1 MKRARL
7 LLVAILT
14 LAATALWIAAAPAA
28 PAPASGFG
36 TEVQIEPSVKAPSSY
51 SIHLKLTALGTGEV
65 IAAPNLLVAA
75 DQTAEAKSDL
85 PDGST
90 ATLSAR
96 VDAGGHAAT
105 YSVAL
110 KKGDQVLSSHSA
122 KVSLP

>member
-1 MKRARL
+1 MKHAKL
-7 LLVAILT
+7 LLASLLT
-14 LAATALWIAAAPAA
+14 LALTTVFIAAAPATSVPTA
-28 PAPASGFG
+28 GFG
-36 TEVQIEPSVKAPSSY
+36 TEVQIEPSAKTPSAFSIRVKVTSLS
-51 SIHLKLTALGTGEV
+51 TGEV
-65 IAAPNLLVAA
+65 IAAPHLLLAA

-90 ATLSAR
+90 ATVSAR

-122 KVSLP
+122 KVNLP

>member
-14 LAATALWIAAAPAA
+14 LAATTVWIAAAPAS
-28 PAPASGFG
+28 PVPASGFG
-36 TEVQIEPSVKAPSSY
+36 TEVRIEPSAKTQNSFL
-51 SIHLKLTALGTGEV
+51 IRMKLTALGTGEV